1 MGKRNKYFMQSSST
15 PSFKT
20 GSGGGKRRT
29 IFGKI
34 DLTGQMIT
42 KKNLPVF
49 WSYTLNGMCSALFV
63 LKSAVWIIRVLKK
76 TILLPY
82 FIMLLFSFM
91 FPLKRL

>member
-20 GSGGGKRRT
+20 GSGGGKRT

-63 LKSAVWIIRVLKK
+63 LKSAVWIIRVLEK
-76 TILLPY
+76 TCKTRIRLMHLS
-82 FIMLLFSFM
+82 FSYQYC
-91 FPLKRL
+91 L

>member
-42 KKNLPVF
+42 KKIFLYSGAIHLMECAQLYSFSNLLYGLSESWRRP
-49 WSYTLNGMCSALFV
+49 A
-63 LKSAVWIIRVLKK
+63 KQE
-76 TILLPY
+76 
-82 FIMLLFSFM
+82 
-91 FPLKRL
+91 